1 MKKFA
6 NVLFIWLRSS
16 VLGKA
21 LLKRTCKLIWTRSA
35 SRTACY
41 AFEPIHG
48 IACLHA
54 FAQGDDPFVVAV
66 AATNKLNVLDDIV
79 VIKLN
84 RDVPGTY
91 SLWGIL

>member
-1 MKKFA
+1 M
-6 NVLFIWLRSS
+6 
-16 VLGKA
+16 
-21 LLKRTCKLIWTRSA
+21 
-35 SRTACY
+35 
-41 AFEPIHG
+41 PIHG